1 MGLWQCLPG
10 SLAVHILLSPGDQ
23 SQFLSFLDS
32 IEQWLT
38 YMSKQGRTL
47 EELDAVFAH
56 AYNPFRRADAYYN
69 SEREAEAPKEGDI
82 QPYSSTDIKKP
93 GGDIQRVS
101 E

>member
-1 MGLWQCLPG
+1 
-10 SLAVHILLSPGDQ
+10 
-23 SQFLSFLDS
+23 
-32 IEQWLT
+32 
-38 YMSKQGRTL
+38 MSKQGRTL

-56 AYNPFRRADAYYN
+56 AYNPFRRDDAYYN

-82 QPYSSTDIKKP
+82 QPYASTDIKKP